1 MRKLKDLLL
10 GLLMVIVATY
20 IDRRFCAAPVELEM
34 HDDADP
40 SHRGNDNQLQPHQEE
55 TMQRKSEL
63 PDWAWVVIFLI
74 GLAIVVP
81 LTSCSP
87 RRVVSTPAPT
97 PIIVVAPIVHNNLDF
112 LYFAIADRGG
122 LEAWFCMLGFNDP
135 KTGALLIQGITPV
148 WVDSANGSAIIG
160 RPAGCPAKV
169 TVGTIHFHPG
179 IDYCAFSP
187 TDINTAHRLPFQS
200 MAIVC
205 RDNDGQRKVLIV
217 LRKEIDQM
225 WSNIVIDTS
234 KHFSFTPIYRYK
246 R

>member
-20 IDRRFCAAPVELEM
+20 IDRRFHAPTVELEM
-34 HDDADP
+34 HDDANP
-40 SHRGNDNQLQPHQEE
+40 SHRGTTHELLPDKET
-55 TMQRKSEL
+55 TMQKREIPTWL
-63 PDWAWVVIFLI
+63 CVVIFLV
-74 GLAIVVP
+74 GLYLI
-81 LTSCSP
+81 TSLLGCSP
-87 RRVVSTPAPT
+87 RRVESTPAPT

-179 IDYCAFSP
+179 IDYYAFSP